1 MKYLT
6 AILTLTFCVF
16 CPSRNN
22 LSTGLPKHKQVSEC
36 LSYRELDE
44 IRRYAEHFQFEELK
58 DHLLELKAHP
68 EKPNL
73 TVRSAIKHA
82 AEIDEKRHLP
92 YAALFVLRT
101 YREQKKRHHQGYL
114 LDSPSLAR
122 YKDRYDL
129 AHEFIRLAKLKTT
142 EAGYVTTYDC
152 YNWVKKNKSQFRNY
166 PLVIEELGKIDRL
179 EDEIEYQWHRAA
191 AETTPKQFED
201 FKKLKKF
208 AMETPLVSELGRAP
222 APVPEHINRI
232 LRNLREQGRTDH
244 LLYLLEYGLNLY
256 LKNLTLSRLARV
268 LPVKE
273 NLMLAELI
281 RLTKIS
287 KYKTAHEAGWLN
299 RQFDGRF
306 EDPNYRPSDE
316 TGYSSYQVYI
326 WYLENWHLVLDMPNT
341 ERLFEI
347 QEQIEK
353 TGMCGVGGGLPC
365 HYGCR

>member
-36 LSYRELDE
+36 LSDRELDE
-44 IRRYAEHFQFEELK
+44 IRRYAEHSQFEELK
-58 DHLLELKAHP
+58 GHLLELKVHP

-73 TVRSAIKHA
+73 TVRGAIKHA

-101 YREQKKRHHQGYL
+101 YREQKKRHHHGYF

-129 AHEFIRLAKLKTT
+129 GHEFIRLAKLKTT

-152 YNWVKKNKSQFRNY
+152 YNWVKKNKSLFIGY
-166 PLVIEELGKIDRL
+166 PLVTQELGKINQL
-179 EDEIEYQWHRAA
+179 QDEIERQWHEAA
-191 AETTPKQFED
+191 AETSPAQAED
-201 FKKLKKF
+201 FKKLKEF
-208 AMETPLVSELGRAP
+208 TMEAPVTQWGRAP
-222 APVPEHINRI
+222 KPVPEQINRI
-232 LRNLREQGRTDH
+232 LRRLREETRTYH
-244 LLYLLEYGLNLY
+244 LPYLLEYGLNLY
-256 LKNLTLSRLARV
+256 LKNLTLSKLARV
-268 LPVKE
+268 LPVEE
-273 NLMLAELI
+273 NLMLSELI
-281 RLTKIS
+281 RLTKIP

-306 EDPNYRPSDE
+306 EDPNYRPHDE
-316 TGYSSYQVYI
+316 TGYSSYQIYI
-326 WYLENWHLVLDMPNT
+326 WYLENWSSVLDMPNT

-353 TGMCGVGGGLPC
+353 TGMYGVGGGLPC